1 MRRLRLGRLG
11 HGLSSGKPSWK
22 WTFRELAWR
31 LVSAR
36 PTEPWSWA
44 QESPQ
49 LFCSEQARVGRT
61 AAVLSVRI
69 LRGTGD
75 MSCGFALRTGRT
87 IVLLRTRLLSDSG
100 GSPGELVVIMLWRTW
115 PLLSTACG
123 RADMAGMLPRVCQP
137 MRVGGFASMPLMLA
151 PLFRCSCFL
160 SFLPLAGLGSCEG
173 VGGVRWQLFVCSRFA
188 FGWPGLLR
196 SQFSWLSGLTDAP
209 VGEAED
215 HGLAMAP
222 THNAT
227 REQGRRQNQL
237 TSSSSFA

>member
-1 MRRLRLGRLG
+1 MQFRREASTLTGMRRLRLGRLG
-11 HGLSSGKPSWK
+11 HGLSSGKRSWK

-31 LVSAR
+31 LVSA
-36 PTEPWSWA
+36 PPSPWSWA

-188 FGWPGLLR
+188 FGC
-196 SQFSWLSGLTDAP
+196 
-209 VGEAED
+209 VGEAKD

-222 THNAT
+222 THLAT
-227 REQGRRQNQL
+227 REQGRRQVQL